1 MVQGIRPVHP
11 PFGDSVSPPPWGY
24 PLHAPSDCELKDPK
38 CGDADEYSQY
48 VDKSMIKTGWTRQ
61 SNQIKRCAGAPDLA
75 DLCMRAVVVLLLAIV
90 SAWLS
95 ATSAAQ
101 VQSVGVA
108 GDGEFTRITITSSD
122 TFKPDIFLRDTEDGL
137 VIEMVPQRFSLG
149 ADAFFAEP
157 TGGILA
163 YTLDTDRIVF
173 ELEKPMMVMREIDL
187 PPAGNEQLY
196 RYILDLSGVSMA
208 RFSAAAGRD
217 ASRFARF
224 EAARFAEAEAKT
236 LAPVQVA
243 DIPAPDLPRPETPSS
258 KPAGFGAMMQMAA
271 RQRRVIVI
279 DPGHGGRDPGA
290 LAVNGGKESTIVL
303 DTSLKL
309 KKLIEKDPRYVV
321 RLTRETDVYIEHE
334 DRVTMARDWGADLFI
349 SVHADAALKPDV
361 AGASVYTLSTRGEAR
376 IERTAKKY
384 GWDMPFEDG
393 STSGEVTDILQD
405 LTVRETKS
413 NSAIFAEFLVPEL
426 GQAGP
431 LLRNTHRQQNFFVL
445 LAPDVPA
452 VLVEIGFLTNKN
464 DARRLKSER
473 GRRKSAE
480 AIKRAIDAYFD
491 RQDLLFAS
499 N

>member
-1 MVQGIRPVHP
+1 
-11 PFGDSVSPPPWGY
+11 
-24 PLHAPSDCELKDPK
+24 
-38 CGDADEYSQY
+38 
-48 VDKSMIKTGWTRQ
+48 
-61 SNQIKRCAGAPDLA
+61 
-75 DLCMRAVVVLLLAIV
+75 MRALTVFILAIV
-90 SAWLS
+90 SVWLA

-108 GDGEFTRITITSSD
+108 GDGEFTRITITSKDS
-122 TFKPDIFLRDTEDGL
+122 FNPDVFLRDTEDGL
-137 VIEMVPQRFSLG
+137 VIEVVPQSFRVG
-149 ADAFFAEP
+149 EAPFFAEP
-157 TGGILA
+157 TGGVFA

-173 ELEKPMMVMREIDL
+173 ELELPMMVMREIDL
-187 PPAGNEQLY
+187 PPTGNERLY
-196 RYILDLSGVSMA
+196 RYILDLSGVSKA
-208 RFSAAAGRD
+208 RFQAAAKRD
-217 ASRFARF
+217 APRFARF
-224 EAARFAEAEAKT
+224 EAALFASTEAQQLSPASAADASILAVPRAEA
-236 LAPVQVA
+236 
-243 DIPAPDLPRPETPSS
+243 PST
-258 KPAGFGAMMQMAA
+258 KPAGFAAMMKMAA

-290 LAVNGGKESTIVL
+290 LAVSDGKESEIVL

-309 KKLIEKDPRYVV
+309 KALIEKDPRYVV
-321 RLTRETDVYIEHE
+321 RLTRETDIYVEHE

-349 SVHADAALKPDV
+349 SVHADAALKPHV
-361 AGASVYTLSTRGEAR
+361 AGASVYTISTRGEAR
-376 IERTAKKY
+376 IERTAEKY
-384 GWDMPFEDG
+384 GWDLPFEDG

-431 LLRNTHRQQNFFVL
+431 LLRNTHRRQNFFVL

-473 GRRKSAE
+473 GRRKSAQ